1 MKTFQPTGHCFIV
14 LSFLFTFACAAVF
27 SCSCVG
33 ELDFED
39 SSAADERAS
48 SQSDALK
55 SGKADPPL
63 SKGIGG
69 NPINGSMTVTVL
81 DAATGLPVDGAF
93 VMAGEAPQSGD
104 WNWGYTNPGG
114 IIQFTDPGLV
124 GPLDLSAGADGYS
137 WMTLINL
144 NADEATLPLGMRD
157 RPAPDSATISGSVT
171 GLDIAN
177 EDGYYDIAMALAT
190 LRFEDILTFNM
201 GSLMAPSIQRC
212 FDIPIVG
219 VQCFDV
225 PGNFYMDSQNERF
238 FVFLVLTLEMT
249 PYSLPLPTDDDQSV
263 FAFAGRVQKDSLLS
277 LLSNPDPQIA
287 DIARLVEAREIGMT
301 APFAPSE
308 GLVVDIDLSN
318 TVSETQTSLIAN
330 FPADSDIFTVSL
342 ADLDDLGGSGELLL
356 SGYTVSEG
364 GGVPESVLLPTI
376 DPGGIIPSYGAVAA
390 AIAMGQT
397 GTATEGGIT
406 TQLERDLADRNADA
420 SLNSPLDFISGLA
433 QSGRIFS
440 FNDPTLP
447 TSPTA
452 ELIRGDF
459 YIENTSSRDREYIWE
474 TYAPGGDTQ
483 IALPEMPVGVSD
495 PFRNPGG
502 SERNVFQLRAAAFT
516 RETTADFNYDNFE
529 FEDYN
534 DTVTHFSMRNMYG
547 FSDPY
552 LPTTTTTTGA
562 TTTTAQPT
570 TTSTQPTTTSST
582 TTVEPTTTT
591 TTTTSSTSTTSTTTT
606 TTEEPATTTTVETT
620 TTTTEEPATTTTVE
634 TTTTTT
640 TEEPAT
646 TTTVETTTTTT
657 TTEEPATTTT
667 VETTTTTTT
676 TEEPA
681 TTTTVETT
689 TTTTTTEPSD
699 DDTTDDDTINDDVE
713 DDDSVDDDTSPMGES
728 DGGGSDDTDSSC
740 GCGC

>member
-1 MKTFQPTGHCFIV
+1 MKTFQPTGHCLV
-14 LSFLFTFACAAVF
+14 LLTFLFTFTCAAVF

-48 SQSDALK
+48 SPSDALK
-55 SGKADPPL
+55 TGKADPPL
-63 SKGIGG
+63 SKGVGG

-81 DAATGLPVDGAF
+81 DAATSLPVDDAF
-93 VMAGEAPQSGD
+93 VMAGDAPQSGD
-104 WNWGYTNPGG
+104 WNWGYTNSAG
-114 IIQFTDPGLV
+114 IIQFTNPGLV

-144 NADEATLPLGMRD
+144 NADEATLTLGMRD
-157 RPAPDSATISGSVT
+157 RPAPDSATITGSVT

-190 LRFEDILTFNM
+190 LRFEDILTFNI

-212 FDIPIVG
+212 FNIPIAG
-219 VQCFDV
+219 VMCFDV
-225 PGNFYMDSQNERF
+225 PGNFFMDSQDERF
-238 FVFLVLTLEMT
+238 FVFLVLNLEMT
-249 PYSLPLPTDDDQSV
+249 PYSLPLPTDGDQSV
-263 FAFAGRVQKDSLLS
+263 FAFAGRVQKDSLLT
-277 LLSNPDPQIA
+277 LLSDPDPQIA

-301 APFAPSE
+301 APFTPSE

-318 TVSETQTSLIAN
+318 TVSETQTSLVAN

-342 ADLDDLGGSGELLL
+342 ADLDDLGGNGELLL

-364 GGVPESVLLPTI
+364 GGVPESILLPTI
-376 DPGGIIPSYGAVAA
+376 DPGGIIPSYGAIAA

-397 GTATEGGIT
+397 GTAAEGGIS

-420 SLNSPLDFISGLA
+420 SLDSPLDFISGLG

-440 FNDPTLP
+440 FDDPTLP

-502 SERNVFQLRAAAFT
+502 SERNVFQLSAAAFT

-591 TTTTSSTSTTSTTTT
+591 TTSSTTTTSTVEPTTTTTTSSTTT
-606 TTEEPATTTTVETT
+606 TTEEPTTTTTVETT

-640 TEEPAT
+640 TE
-646 TTTVETTTTTT
+646 
-657 TTEEPATTTT
+657 
-667 VETTTTTTT
+667 
-676 TEEPA
+676 
-681 TTTTVETT
+681 
-689 TTTTTTEPSD
+689 PSD
-699 DDTTDDDTINDDVE
+699 DDTTDDDTINDDMD
-713 DDDSVDDDTSPMGES
+713 DDDSVDDDTSLIEES
-728 DGGGSDDTDSSC
+728 DGGDTDDSDSSC
-740 GCGC
+740 CGC